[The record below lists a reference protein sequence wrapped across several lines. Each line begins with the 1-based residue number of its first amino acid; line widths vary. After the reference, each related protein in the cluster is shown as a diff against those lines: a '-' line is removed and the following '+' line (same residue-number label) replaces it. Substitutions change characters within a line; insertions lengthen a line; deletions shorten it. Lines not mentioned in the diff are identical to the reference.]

1 MGSDSALLPDC
12 HHFFETRAAIGHV
25 SFASSNP
32 PFGDLERG
40 ADLRHRIFLRA
51 GENMRVQVEGD
62 ADLAVTEPF
71 AGDLHVDARGEHV
84 RRVRVPQVM
93 GRRYR
98 RCRRSTR
105 WRERARVWQALT
117 SHSERP
123 HAYMC
128 REKPWPVCL
137 RARIDERR
145 LKREGMT
152 LMSVTKKEAIGRL
165 DAAGHRR
172 AAAQL
177 SGWRNKLGNDWGWE
191 GWFRGEYP
199 NLIDTSCGQ
208 REGDPREYVNAK
220 TIVNSAG
227 ITALSMKPSQT
238 TDEAYAGIPALLEQG
253 VTKAEIAAVLGVKP
267 GSLAVCCSRRGI
279 SLRKGGRRP
288 RKLVLTLGED
298 VLKSLRDAAHRLGKG
313 SAERLVGELL
323 GTIVSDDLYKA
334 VLDEEATPDRSVTPA
349 PQDDPTPPP
358 ERIDP
363 ARFVPSPPLVSA
375 QDSSITASA
384 TKISA

>member
-71 AGDLHVDARGEHV
+71 AGDLHVDARGGHV

-152 LMSVTKKEAIGRL
+152 
-165 DAAGHRR
+165 
-172 AAAQL
+172 
-177 SGWRNKLGNDWGWE
+177 
-191 GWFRGEYP
+191 
-199 NLIDTSCGQ
+199 
-208 REGDPREYVNAK
+208 
-220 TIVNSAG
+220 
-227 ITALSMKPSQT
+227 
-238 TDEAYAGIPALLEQG
+238 
-253 VTKAEIAAVLGVKP
+253 
-267 GSLAVCCSRRGI
+267 
-279 SLRKGGRRP
+279 
-288 RKLVLTLGED
+288 
-298 VLKSLRDAAHRLGKG
+298 
-313 SAERLVGELL
+313 
-323 GTIVSDDLYKA
+323 
-334 VLDEEATPDRSVTPA
+334 
-349 PQDDPTPPP
+349 
-358 ERIDP
+358 
-363 ARFVPSPPLVSA
+363 
-375 QDSSITASA
+375 
-384 TKISA
+384 